1 MDKTKV
7 IMVAVAFIIAAMSV
21 LAVGLLV
28 SNKDSQE
35 VENQPSESQESYEKP
50 YAGLISKDLKER
62 EQAAEAIRNEHTEL
76 IKRLI
81 QLAAQKVE
89 RRFPD
94 DPTSSY
100 PWHDSKHLSILLLGD
115 LRAVEAVPVLL
126 ENLEYKNP
134 KTIVVWEQLGIG
146 GGYPAAEALS
156 KIGMPAVGPTIDK
169 LGAYP
174 PEARGNLVC
183 SWILREILG
192 VRLARLRLQI
202 AIEETRDEA
211 VRRNLSAALPYF
223 KTDQEKAAE
232 ERARQKKDSG

>member
-7 IMVAVAFIIAAMSV
+7 IMVAVAFMIGAMSV
-21 LAVGLLV
+21 LAVGLFV

-35 VENQPSESQESYEKP
+35 VRNQPSESEKSYENP
-50 YAGLISKDLKER
+50 YAGLTSRDLKER
-62 EQAAEAIRNEHTEL
+62 EQAAEAVHNEHTEL

-100 PWHDSKHLSILLLGD
+100 PWHDSKHLSLLLLGD
-115 LRAVEAVPVLL
+115 LRAVEAVLVLL

-134 KTIVVWEQLGIG
+134 KTILVWEQLGIG
-146 GGYPAAEALS
+146 GWYPAAEALS
-156 KIGMPAVGPTIDK
+156 KIGTPAVGPTIDK

-174 PEARGNLVC
+174 PEARGNLIC
-183 SWILREILG
+183 CWILREILG

-202 AIEETRDEA
+202 AIEETKDEA
-211 VRRNLSAALPYF
+211 VKTNLTAALPDF
-223 KTDQEKAAE
+223 KTLQEKLDE
-232 ERARQKKDSG
+232 ERARREKPAP